1 MTEWKA
7 PAKRVAGVLA
17 GVAAIL
23 SLATG
28 GASAADPASCKS
40 VRFGDVGWTDIAA
53 TTALASVTLDA
64 LGYKPTTIM
73 SSVPLVYTGLK
84 TKSLDVFLGNWMP
97 TMEPFL
103 KPVLEDGSVEVAR
116 VNLEGAKYTL
126 AVPKYAA
133 DAGLKTF
140 ADIVKFKDKLGG
152 KIYGIEAG
160 NDGNLIIDKMLKADA
175 FGLKDFKLVESSEAG
190 MLAEVKRA
198 ARSKGWMVFLGWEPH
213 PMNKS
218 FELTYL
224 EGGDDWFGPNLGGAT
239 VATNVRKGYAAE
251 CPNVG
256 TLLSNLSFTLD
267 MENAVMDDIMNGN
280 KKPDAAAK
288 AWLKKNPE
296 TLERW
301 LSGVTTLDGK
311 DGLAAVRSKLGVPTK
326 S

>member
-1 MTEWKA
+1 
-7 PAKRVAGVLA
+7 
-17 GVAAIL
+17 
-23 SLATG
+23 
-28 GASAADPASCKS
+28 
-40 VRFGDVGWTDIAA
+40 
-53 TTALASVTLDA
+53 VT
-64 LGYKPTTIM
+64 
-73 SSVPLVYTGLK
+73 
-84 TKSLDVFLGNWMP
+84 
-97 TMEPFL
+97 
-103 KPVLEDGSVEVAR
+103 R

-133 DAGLKTF
+133 EAGLKTF
-140 ADIVKFKDKLGG
+140 ADIAKFKDKLGG

-190 MLAEVKRA
+190 MLAEVKRTT
-198 ARSKGWMVFLGWEPH
+198 RNKGWVVFLGWEPH

-239 VATNVRKGYAAE
+239 VSTNMRKGYAGE

-256 TLLSNLSFTLD
+256 KLLSNLSFTLA

-288 AWLKKNPE
+288 AWLKKNPDV
-296 TLERW
+296 LKSW
-301 LSGVTTLDGK
+301 LSGVTTFDGK
-311 DGLAAVRSKLGVPTK
+311 DGLAAVQTKLGVASK